1 MGCRSHTYGTP
12 TGSRLIVIWFGDEPV
27 GTSFLAMIENACRDV
42 SWEKYAKGYSF

>member
-1 MGCRSHTYGTP
+1 
-12 TGSRLIVIWFGDEPV
+12 VIWFGDEPV